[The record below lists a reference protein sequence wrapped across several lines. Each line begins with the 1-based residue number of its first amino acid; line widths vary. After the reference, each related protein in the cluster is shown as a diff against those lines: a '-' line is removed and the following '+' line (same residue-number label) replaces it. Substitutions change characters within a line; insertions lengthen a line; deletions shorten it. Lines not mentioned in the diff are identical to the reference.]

1 MRGGEPALTSGIA
14 AVWFIWIKPMEIE
27 GVSSDTLSP
36 PLAQKAQTQRLL
48 AMQRDYT
55 GRVDFGIPTDS
66 LRRQIPD
73 LPNFLTLAPYL
84 GEVA

>member
-1 MRGGEPALTSGIA
+1 
-14 AVWFIWIKPMEIE
+14 MESE

-36 PLAQKAQTQRLL
+36 PLAQKAQTQRPL

-73 LPNFLTLAPYL
+73 LPHFLTLTPYL
-84 GEVA
+84 GEVAWEPGAWGAGLTAPIQPHDFG